1 MQIVFTPVS
10 SAEMSQLPKLL
21 QLEVLD
27 QFHVLTPNFFEEH
40 PDLFGIIR
48 EGNRTLYRYRAKD
61 YRIYFEKK
69 DNALTVHR
77 VLHRNT
83 LKDFIFRSSLPGLE
97 DEQLQQNPQ
106 FWKMIDDPDKT
117 RGNSQPPSSS

>member
-1 MQIVFTPVS
+1 MMQIVFTPVS

-27 QFHVLTPNFFEEH
+27 QFHVLTPNFIEAH
-40 PDLFGIIR
+40 PDQFGTIQND
-48 EGNRTLYRYRAKD
+48 NRTLYRYRAKD

-69 DNALTVHR
+69 DQALTVHR
-77 VLHRNT
+77 VLHKNT
-83 LKDFIFRSSLPGLE
+83 LKDFFFRSSLPGLE

-106 FWKMIDDPDKT
+106 FWKMIDGPDKK
-117 RGNSQPPSSS
+117 SESDKPSA

>member
-1 MQIVFTPVS
+1 MMQIVFTPVS

-40 PDLFGIIR
+40 PDLFGVITQ
-48 EGNRTLYRYRAKD
+48 GDRTLYRFRAKE
-61 YRIYFEKK
+61 YRIYFEK
-69 DNALTVHR
+69 NASGLTVHR
-77 VLHRNT
+77 VLHKNT
-83 LKDFIFRSSLPGLE
+83 LRDFFFRSSLPGLE

-106 FWKMIDDPDKT
+106 FWKMIDDPEKT
-117 RGNSQPPSSS
+117 RSKEEPPS

>member
-1 MQIVFTPVS
+1 MMQIVFTPVS

-27 QFHVLTPNFFEEH
+27 QFHVLTPNFIEAH
-40 PDLFGIIR
+40 PDQFGIIQND
-48 EGNRTLYRYRAKD
+48 NRTLYRYRAKD

-69 DNALTVHR
+69 DQALTVHR
-77 VLHRNT
+77 VLHKNT
-83 LKDFIFRSSLPGLE
+83 LKDFFFRSSLPGLE

-106 FWKMIDDPDKT
+106 FWKMIDGPDKKT
-117 RGNSQPPSSS
+117 ESDKPSS